1 MIQKMDDASFSPN
14 ARAGQSLVYARSQSR
29 LKKGKTKMIKY
40 LIAAAL
46 LISSPALANY
56 NASDQ
61 LPHVSNDNLYVAE
74 TYAPKLAQATTQTTT
89 QTKTPTEPASV
100 TTTVKGGTLAADVL
114 QWIQVALLPTVGA
127 AIIGLILR
135 GMSLLGIATTSQ
147 QSDQLKKIA
156 VEGLNSAFSTLEG
169 RLRSDPRLD
178 VHVKGQIMADA
189 IAYTQEHAK
198 ETLSAMG
205 LDPKS
210 GKAVD
215 AIRAKIETALND
227 PRIPTPD
234 AITPDSAKVPNVNG
248 VVIQGSKA

>member
-1 MIQKMDDASFSPN
+1 MKHL
-14 ARAGQSLVYARSQSR
+14 LV
-29 LKKGKTKMIKY
+29 
-40 LIAAAL
+40 AL
-46 LISSPALANY
+46 LLITGSVPALAEPATIVWPFGMIESSVN
-56 NASDQ
+56 
-61 LPHVSNDNLYVAE
+61 NDSLYTVQ
-74 TYAPKLAQATTQTTT
+74 TYAPKLQDRFAQADTSTTT
-89 QTKTPTEPASV
+89 QTKTPTEPTSV

-114 QWIQVALLPTVGA
+114 QWIQIALLPAVGA
-127 AIIGLILR
+127 AIIGLVLR
-135 GMSLLGIATTSQ
+135 GMSWLGIATTSQ

-178 VHVKGQIMADA
+178 INVKGQIMADA

-227 PRIPTPD
+227 PNIATPD
-234 AITPDSAKVPNVNG
+234 AITPDSAKVPVVNG
-248 VVIQGSKA
+248 VVIQGKKT